1 MSSTSLELSLSLKPS
16 YVPKTIK
23 NLLNDLSEIYD
34 VSDKLSVLND
44 YLLKHE
50 EELIRVEAFKREL
63 PQCMLLLMDA
73 IETLK
78 LEIMNIKNPKEPEE
92 SGQPLME
99 FLSMKRKYYED
110 EEGILSDYSSGKEKD
125 LMSISADYDKKQKGI
140 LETTQPCRWGNQ
152 EVPLM
157 SPIGSSRFPES
168 AEREKSKEVSE
179 GSTGTESPGAEGMV
193 GLGGLNLKTDPVT
206 LNYHPKQLTQPIWKN
221 NRRSWSPE
229 LHERFVEALNI
240 LGGVEVATPKQIKE
254 VMQVEGLTNDQ
265 VKSHLQKYRLHIK
278 IPEAPL
284 DPTHFIRNFKDFEE
298 PWMCYRVLSQAL
310 HRLPASRRATPRSNL
325 P

>member
-1 MSSTSLELSLSLKPS
+1 
-16 YVPKTIK
+16 
-23 NLLNDLSEIYD
+23 
-34 VSDKLSVLND
+34 
-44 YLLKHE
+44 
-50 EELIRVEAFKREL
+50 
-63 PQCMLLLMDA
+63 MDA

-78 LEIMNIKNPKEPEE
+78 LEIMNTKNPKEPEE

-125 LMSISADYDKKQKGI
+125 LISISADYDKKQKGI
-140 LETTQPCRWGNQ
+140 LEITQVTPKDHHLSFCSFGSIRFLFYPVPIQPCRWGNQ

-179 GSTGTESPGAEGMV
+179 GSTGTESPGTEGMV

-265 VKSHLQKYRLHIK
+265 VKSHLQV
-278 IPEAPL
+278 
-284 DPTHFIRNFKDFEE
+284 DFD
-298 PWMCYRVLSQAL
+298 L
-310 HRLPASRRATPRSNL
+310 
-325 P
+325 